1 MAQSIIFNNS
11 ISGGATGPTGATNK
25 IIYNP
30 ATTANQW
37 IKVDPSF
44 NMLHNGSSCESE
56 KSHVLTDVM
65 IRPNINAQRKLDR
78 FLNLDVQGFKF
89 PVKFS
94 LDYEPEDCINTNN
107 GIQMVNNE
115 LAYIEPF
122 LTRTVADAPFSISS
136 FFTFNS
142 PVPIIYNSSNE
153 AVATF
158 VGNQVRIAGVVG
170 STIITA
176 SQVASR
182 DGIYPS
188 GMATIRLDVTLV
200 TLKLN
205 EFTIAPRDFGTLP
218 FTLPIPS
225 SNSSNITRTFT
236 FTSSKPDVASVDITT
251 GVVTING
258 AGTTILEIT
267 QAAAGNYTSGTIRLP
282 FTVNPIA
289 PRFFSIF
296 SIDSRNFG
304 SREFTLTLPGSDSS
318 GAFTFTSSKLEV
330 ATVGITTGMV
340 TIVGAGTTIITAT
353 QAATTNYTSK
363 SVEANFTVNPI
374 IPTLGSFS
382 IAPRDYGIV
391 PFSILPNTHTVLYIR
406 NGGSDWKTKVAN
418 NDTSNINLQAWAGID
433 KQWFDLN
440 YGKGNEV
447 ALQFRFFAAY
457 VTTFYNITSASCAVV
472 SAYGNIGTYSFTFNG
487 GTSYTGTFNGQVQ
500 SWDYTLPQDVVVNRN
515 SLQPTSNSLG
525 AFSFASG
532 NAAVA
537 RLIGNQVTVVSAGTA
552 RIMAQQAAAGNY
564 TASLT
569 IFHDFVVN
577 KIAPKFDSFS
587 IAPREFGSGEFTLTP
602 PGSTNRLGAFSFTS
616 SKPEV
621 ATVGSTTGVVTIV
634 NPGTTLITVT
644 QAETTNYTSK
654 SIGVDFVVNRF
665 TTILSG
671 GTFFFRSRNDPPFT
685 VPQPTSN
692 RPGAFI
698 YTSSNTSVANVDIIT
713 GLVTNVGTGTTQII
727 VTQAETQNYTLGSV
741 TSMLR
746 VSPSL
751 GGW

>member
-1 MAQSIIFNNS
+1 
-11 ISGGATGPTGATNK
+11 
-25 IIYNP
+25 
-30 ATTANQW
+30 
-37 IKVDPSF
+37 
-44 NMLHNGSSCESE
+44 
-56 KSHVLTDVM
+56 
-65 IRPNINAQRKLDR
+65 
-78 FLNLDVQGFKF
+78 
-89 PVKFS
+89 
-94 LDYEPEDCINTNN
+94 
-107 GIQMVNNE
+107 
-115 LAYIEPF
+115 
-122 LTRTVADAPFSISS
+122 
-136 FFTFNS
+136 
-142 PVPIIYNSSNE
+142 
-153 AVATF
+153 
-158 VGNQVRIAGVVG
+158 
-170 STIITA
+170 
-176 SQVASR
+176 
-182 DGIYPS
+182 
-188 GMATIRLDVTLV
+188 
-200 TLKLN
+200 
-205 EFTIAPRDFGTLP
+205 
-218 FTLPIPS
+218 
-225 SNSSNITRTFT
+225 
-236 FTSSKPDVASVDITT
+236 
-251 GVVTING
+251 
-258 AGTTILEIT
+258 
-267 QAAAGNYTSGTIRLP
+267 
-282 FTVNPIA
+282 
-289 PRFFSIF
+289 
-296 SIDSRNFG
+296 
-304 SREFTLTLPGSDSS
+304 
-318 GAFTFTSSKLEV
+318 
-330 ATVGITTGMV
+330 
-340 TIVGAGTTIITAT
+340 
-353 QAATTNYTSK
+353 
-363 SVEANFTVNPI
+363 
-374 IPTLGSFS
+374 
-382 IAPRDYGIV
+382 
-391 PFSILPNTHTVLYIR
+391 
-406 NGGSDWKTKVAN
+406 
-418 NDTSNINLQAWAGID
+418 
-433 KQWFDLN
+433 
-440 YGKGNEV
+440 
-447 ALQFRFFAAY
+447 
-457 VTTFYNITSASCAVV
+457 VV